1 MPHLGKITI
10 SSGDP
15 TSVDAD
21 RWMDTV
27 AAAIQAGWDSPRVV
41 SEDEPDDEHEE
52 GGSIQDYRI
61 LGYPGWAIIYIL
73 LVGAEFEQAALAVAA
88 LGRHLTTWSPELL
101 AYSVAEM
108 SVSRYDEPYDADN
121 WLPPFDDDEQ
131 QPRPHW
137 PPEALLDKDLL
148 AMNARYLLAGAVR
161 SLWEPGRRV
170 GSPAVDPYDIA
181 AGAAEHPWGGAFVQ
195 ALGTLLIRAARL
207 DARLGA
213 RAKLTAQGAGDP
225 ALAADLLRRARR
237 TAREN
242 ATEGWTDDDM
252 RGHLLIERFMEKH
265 ELDWNRVREGETSR
279 QVDKR
284 SADQLRQ
291 LLWAGLKTLAA
302 LASPLAHVSNA
313 WELLNDLGDDDV
325 VALLAELET
334 ERIGAVIDQDQEQL
348 ESAAAAHSAL
358 WLAISRPGLLDTEQ
372 GRWLINIVVSDIGT
386 FHQLVHS
393 ALVMVGT
400 GPVRAAV
407 DGVDMPA
414 ATHSA
419 MREFVR
425 AQALTDPDDGSSH
438 SFEEDD
444 GDAYDDMHR
453 ALEAALDDEG
463 DLYGAVCG
471 ILNVVGHAAKLTS
484 TEVNAH
490 LGKDGYI
497 CTPRELARELLE
509 RAAEHASIIISEEE
523 PDDDRSVRL
532 KALSII
538 AQIAPD
544 GAGEMASDF
553 PDLASDDP
561 RDEPAART
569 RARQWIIDALGEVR
583 DHGGSDWQI
592 RVNASPDAKVV
603 INAVMAAQE
612 MPEWPIQRMVAA
624 SAEAAANLLQ
634 SAALSSLA
642 AKIFMRT

>member
-15 TSVDAD
+15 APVDVD
-21 RWMDTV
+21 RLMDTV
-27 AAAIQAGWDSPRVV
+27 AAAIQAGWDSPRVIP
-41 SEDEPDDEHEE
+41 EDEPDDEHEE

-61 LGYPGWAIIYIL
+61 LGYPGGAIIYVL
-73 LVGAEFEQAALAVAA
+73 LVGAELEQAALAVAA
-88 LGRHLTTWSPELL
+88 FGRHLTTWSPELL

-108 SVSRYDEPYDADN
+108 NVSRYDEPYDADN

-181 AGAAEHPWGGAFVQ
+181 AGAAEHPWRGAFVQ
-195 ALGTLLIRAARL
+195 ALGTLLIRAAQL

-213 RAKLTAQGAGDP
+213 STKLTAQGAGDL

-237 TAREN
+237 TARGN

-252 RGHLLIERFMEKH
+252 RGHLLIEKFMEKH
-265 ELDWNRVREGETSR
+265 ELDWNQVREGETSR

-291 LLWAGLKTLAA
+291 LLWAGLRTLAT

-334 ERIGAVIDQDQEQL
+334 ERIGAVIDHDQEQL
-348 ESAAAAHSAL
+348 ESAAAAHAAV
-358 WLAISRPGLLDTEQ
+358 WLAISRPGLLNTEQ

-386 FHQLVHS
+386 FHQLVYS
-393 ALVMVGT
+393 ALVMAGA

-407 DGVDMPA
+407 DSVDMPA
-414 ATHSA
+414 ATHAA

-425 AQALTDPDDGSSH
+425 AQALTDPDDGSSY
-438 SFEEDD
+438 SFDED
-444 GDAYDDMHR
+444 GDAYDDMHH
-453 ALEAALDDEG
+453 ALEAALDGDG
-463 DLYGAVCG
+463 DLYESVRG
-471 ILNVVGHAAKLTS
+471 ILNVVGQAAELTS
-484 TEVNAH
+484 TKVNAH
-490 LGKDGYI
+490 LGKGGYI
-497 CTPRELARELLE
+497 CTPRELARGLLE
-509 RAAEHASIIISEEE
+509 RAGEHASIIISEEE
-523 PDDDRSVRL
+523 PDDDGSVRF

-544 GAGEMASDF
+544 GTGAMATDF
-553 PDLASDDP
+553 PDLVSDDP
-561 RDEPAART
+561 RNEPAARS
-569 RARQWIIDALGEVR
+569 RARQWIIDALGVVR
-583 DHGGSDWQI
+583 NYGGSDRQI
-592 RVNASPDAKVV
+592 QVNGSQDAKIV
-603 INAVMAAQE
+603 INAVMANQE

-624 SAEAAANLLQ
+624 SAEAAASLLQ
-634 SAALSSLA
+634 STALSSLA
-642 AKIFMRT
+642 AKIFTRT